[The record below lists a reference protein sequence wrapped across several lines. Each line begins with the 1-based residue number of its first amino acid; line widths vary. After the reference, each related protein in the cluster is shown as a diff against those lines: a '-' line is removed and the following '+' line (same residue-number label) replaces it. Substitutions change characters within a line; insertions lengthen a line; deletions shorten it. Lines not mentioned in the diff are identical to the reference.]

1 MAVDIRTLR
10 IGSHVLVNSVRATV
24 ERLEIR
30 KWQDGIQRPWGF
42 FHGIVNGTYRECGGF
57 LDIDNVM
64 PIPITPELLEEL
76 GFEEMYWS
84 YEKSFVKPLQRK
96 GFAIIQDEDG
106 EWRTKYYPYKGC
118 SYGEIRDTKYLH
130 VAESFIALHGLELIT
145 D

>member
-96 GFAIIQDEDG
+96 GFGRNPERRRRVEKQKLSL
-106 EWRTKYYPYKGC
+106 TKVQLRRNSRYQIPPC
-118 SYGEIRDTKYLH
+118 
-130 VAESFIALHGLELIT
+130 AESFNSLTRTRNLL
-145 D
+145 